1 MRGISPSTP
10 LRGGPSTS
18 LRGGPSTPLR
28 AGSKGQALV
37 IVLLMISAL
46 MVAGAIFVKIVFS
59 ERSMVD
65 LYVQKEKA
73 FYLAEAGI
81 EDGKAMISANLNW
94 FTDNPHSPAD
104 DSAWLLNTA
113 KGAVIQFGGGSYK
126 IVRESGKNI
135 IYSVGYSGSG
145 RSVLRVKFNI
155 LPFKTFEFK
164 IL

>member
-1 MRGISPSTP
+1 MYMRGT
-10 LRGGPSTS
+10 R
-18 LRGGPSTPLR
+18 
-28 AGSKGQALV
+28 SKGQALV

-46 MVAGAIFVKIVFS
+46 MVAGAIFVRIVFS
-59 ERSMVD
+59 ERSMAD

-81 EDGKAMISANLNW
+81 EDGKATITANLNW

-104 DSAWLLNTA
+104 DSSWLMNTA
-113 KGAVIQFGGGSYK
+113 KGSVSRFGGGSYRV
-126 IVRESGKNI
+126 IRESGKNI

-155 LPFKTFEFK
+155 LPFKAYEFK